1 MRTTLR
7 WLREFADVPI
17 DDADELADVL
27 GSLGFEVEGAQEL
40 RAPFSGV
47 LVARVT
53 GIRPHPDADRIRLA
67 TVDHGTGS
75 VEVVCGAWNFDEGAI
90 VPFSPPGAT
99 LRGPDGEPFV
109 VERRTIRGFES
120 PGMICSLRELGLG
133 EDHAGILVLPDA
145 PPVGTDF
152 ASTLPYPDLMLDVDV
167 GPNRPDVMSTLG
179 LAREL
184 AAYYGLPLREP
195 EITLAED
202 GPPATVSVRIED
214 PDGCPRFTAR
224 EVRNV
229 SVGPSPL
236 WMRIR
241 LEACGVR
248 AISNVV
254 DISNY
259 VMLELGHPN
268 HVFDKD
274 LLGDEIVVRRARDDE
289 TIRTLDGVE
298 RSLHRDDIV
307 VADAERPVG
316 IGGVMGGGESEVGK
330 TTKNVV
336 IEAAYFHP
344 PSVLLTAKRHGLH
357 TEASSRFQRGMD
369 PNGAERANRRVAQL
383 LAEHAAGIPAP
394 GAVDAYPR
402 VIEPRTVELAL
413 SEVTRVMG
421 KTIEAE
427 VAKDLLTRLGFEVE
441 GDDPLMVTSPTRRP
455 DVGRPVDLIEE
466 VARLHGYENFPDRI
480 AVGTG
485 GGLPTSEKRLRE
497 LRRVMVGAGYF
508 EAIMLSF
515 LGQEDLDRLGLAD
528 DDPRRDGIELTNPLR
543 EEEGVLRTT
552 LLPGLLRAAANNAAR
567 GVRDVALFE
576 TARVF
581 LDDPAA
587 EIPAQPE
594 MLTWVAA
601 GRGYHWHGE
610 GRSIDVFDAT
620 GVWSLLRAAMRLDEA
635 ALRPTSHPPFHPER
649 SAEVVWDDEV
659 IGAVGEI
666 HPTVAAAFGLR
677 GRVAGGEL
685 RLDRVLVTPPAW
697 SFSAPSIYPPVFI
710 DLAFELEVGVPA
722 ADLLEVTTDAA
733 GPLLEQ
739 AEVFDVFEGEP
750 LEQGRKSIALRLTLR
765 APDRTLTDDEAT
777 LVRESIEAAV
787 TDRLGGMLR
796 TA

>member
-1 MRTTLR
+1 
-7 WLREFADVPI
+7 
-17 DDADELADVL
+17 
-27 GSLGFEVEGAQEL
+27 
-40 RAPFSGV
+40 
-47 LVARVT
+47 
-53 GIRPHPDADRIRLA
+53 
-67 TVDHGTGS
+67 
-75 VEVVCGAWNFDEGAI
+75 
-90 VPFSPPGAT
+90 
-99 LRGPDGEPFV
+99 
-109 VERRTIRGFES
+109 
-120 PGMICSLRELGLG
+120 
-133 EDHAGILVLPDA
+133 
-145 PPVGTDF
+145 
-152 ASTLPYPDLMLDVDV
+152 
-167 GPNRPDVMSTLG
+167 
-179 LAREL
+179 
-184 AAYYGLPLREP
+184 
-195 EITLAED
+195 
-202 GPPATVSVRIED
+202 
-214 PDGCPRFTAR
+214 
-224 EVRNV
+224 
-229 SVGPSPL
+229 
-236 WMRIR
+236 
-241 LEACGVR
+241 
-248 AISNVV
+248 
-254 DISNY
+254 
-259 VMLELGHPN
+259 
-268 HVFDKD
+268 
-274 LLGDEIVVRRARDDE
+274 
-289 TIRTLDGVE
+289 
-298 RSLHRDDIV
+298 
-307 VADAERPVG
+307 
-316 IGGVMGGGESEVGK
+316 
-330 TTKNVV
+330 
-336 IEAAYFHP
+336 
-344 PSVLLTAKRHGLH
+344 
-357 TEASSRFQRGMD
+357 
-369 PNGAERANRRVAQL
+369 
-383 LAEHAAGIPAP
+383 
-394 GAVDAYPR
+394 
-402 VIEPRTVELAL
+402 
-413 SEVTRVMG
+413 MG

-765 APDRTLTDDEAT
+765 APDRTLTDDEAA